1 MTYSTLTIAVAALP
15 CATVAWAQSP
25 TAQRTLSKQDVAAL
39 RAIAD
44 QDASLVLNRDWATL
58 ASQYSEDAV
67 RMPPNGPAVEGRA
80 EIRRMLEALP
90 PVPAFEFRMIDLQGD
105 GEIAYMRAEWSITVE
120 PPGAA
125 PVSDSGKILIVF
137 RKQEGGAW
145 RRVADAWNSDLPVG
159 E

>member
-1 MTYSTLTIAVAALP
+1 MRTWSLTLAVAAIPL
-15 CATVAWAQSP
+15 ATVAFAQSAA
-25 TAQRTLSKQDVAAL
+25 AQRTLSEEDVAAL

-80 EIRRMLEALP
+80 EIRKMLEALP
-90 PVPAFEFRMIDLQGD
+90 PVPAFEFRMVDLQGD
-105 GEIAYMRAEWSITVE
+105 SEIAYMRAEWSITVE

-137 RKQEGGAW
+137 RKQEDGIW
-145 RRVADAWNSDLPVG
+145 RRVADAWNSDLPPG
-159 E
+159 Q